1 MTYDNDGEIIN
12 GMEQFPPMHPCG
24 ICGED
29 CDCLDGQDDG
39 ICEGCPEC
47 QGEPKGDPDEG

>member
-1 MTYDNDGEIIN
+1 MIYDSDDEVID

-24 ICGED
+24 ICGDD

-47 QGEPKGDPDEG
+47 QGEPKGEPDEG